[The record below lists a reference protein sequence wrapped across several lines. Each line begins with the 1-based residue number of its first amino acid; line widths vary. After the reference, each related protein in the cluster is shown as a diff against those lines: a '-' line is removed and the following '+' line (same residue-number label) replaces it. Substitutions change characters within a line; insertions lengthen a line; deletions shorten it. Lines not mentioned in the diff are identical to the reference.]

1 MQSHYLLSFNL
12 IKRNIYKLFFVVT
25 ECWMSY
31 SLLLLLFSSAFG
43 RAYRLITL
51 ENVSALDSLK
61 KAATIKPTAFYESLL
76 YALLR
81 MCSIFEYERTLLA

>member
-1 MQSHYLLSFNL
+1 
-12 IKRNIYKLFFVVT
+12 
-25 ECWMSY
+25 MSY

-43 RAYRLITL
+43 RSYRLITL

-61 KAATIKPTAFYESLL
+61 KAATIKTAFYESLL

-81 MCSIFEYERTLLA
+81 MCSIFEYEKTELA

>member
-1 MQSHYLLSFNL
+1 
-12 IKRNIYKLFFVVT
+12 
-25 ECWMSY
+25 MSY

-81 MCSIFEYERTLLA
+81 MCSIFEYERTLLAWISEELLNMQALDGYQIL